1 MSTAKAKTLNIEH
14 LHSSRKDE
22 FMELCLP
29 GPTVNTL
36 AYLDVKFILSYPC
49 FVHDVLLINVATM
62 LHAWF
67 QILVLLIAQY
77 LSPHEAAVKELRL
90 VHSHTRCTI
99 TKAYMRELANRPGFD
114 QPHP

>member
-1 MSTAKAKTLNIEH
+1 MSTAKAKALNIEH

-49 FVHDVLLINVATM
+49 FVHDVLLANVVACLVSDVGPISRTIPVTARSSGERTQTCPFPHSLHHHKS
-62 LHAWF
+62 LHARACQETQF
-67 QILVLLIAQY
+67 
-77 LSPHEAAVKELRL
+77 
-90 VHSHTRCTI
+90 
-99 TKAYMRELANRPGFD
+99 
-114 QPHP
+114 